1 MVAHSEPT
9 TPRTLPAQAPP
20 SPHAGE
26 ESAQPLSIS
35 SPSPAQSLSEDARRL
50 LQKTGD
56 TISKPLNAIG
66 RIFSEAIDGA
76 ESKLTY
82 LPGPFAP
89 FELGKEQ
96 RIEQAQTQAAAVRE
110 RDGTPTRAGSVQR
123 PYGLSLFS
131 PGQDPPQTPVGTGPG
146 PPNSTPMQTP
156 YKPRVRRGPS
166 PSFFQ
171 QPASPGYGPEDSP
184 TRYGLQGPAGYAQQ
198 PLAVGAA
205 SALAAVHPRL
215 QSLGVGPEYGGS
227 VSRTPTPNLDI
238 ASMQAAIDS
247 AHEQAAAATRA
258 TLAQIFPGVDR
269 EVVDW
274 VLEANDGDLGR
285 SIEALLEM
293 SSGT

>member
-9 TPRTLPAQAPP
+9 TPRRLLAQAQPP

-96 RIEQAQTQAAAVRE
+96 RIEQAAAERE
-110 RDGTPTRAGSVQR
+110 RDGTPSRAGSVQR

-146 PPNSTPMQTP
+146 PPNSAPMQTP
-156 YKPRVRRGPS
+156 YKPRVRRMPS

-198 PLAVGAA
+198 PLGMGGVGAFGCA
-205 SALAAVHPRL
+205 PATAVAGRRAGV
-215 QSLGVGPEYGGS
+215 QWLGVADANAESGY
-227 VSRTPTPNLDI
+227 R
-238 ASMQAAIDS
+238 
-247 AHEQAAAATRA
+247 
-258 TLAQIFPGVDR
+258 VD
-269 EVVDW
+269 
-274 VLEANDGDLGR
+274 AGCN
-285 SIEALLEM
+285 
-293 SSGT
+293 